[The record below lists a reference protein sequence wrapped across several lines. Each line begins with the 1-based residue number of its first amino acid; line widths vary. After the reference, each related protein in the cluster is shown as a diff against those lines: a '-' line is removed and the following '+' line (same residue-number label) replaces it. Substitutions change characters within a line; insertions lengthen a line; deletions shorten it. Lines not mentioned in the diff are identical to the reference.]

1 MDMEDEVCTLKK
13 CIPATPI
20 MCSWLQEVFFI
31 NADKEDMEFW
41 KSFEIVKNIL
51 PQS

>member
-1 MDMEDEVCTLKK
+1 MGDEVCALRK

-20 MCSWLQEVFFI
+20 MCSWLHEVFFI
-31 NADKEDMEFW
+31 NGDKGDPEFW
-41 KSFEIVKNIL
+41 KSLAIVKNIL